1 MTDWTDFDRLA
12 MHVALNQASR
22 GLYSTG
28 ENPRVGAV
36 VAKQDQILAEGFHQ
50 APGCAHAEIEALTQL
65 AHADAAGA
73 TCYVTLEPCS
83 HTGKTG
89 PCAEALIS
97 AGVTRV
103 VAAMEDPNPEVSG
116 RGISQLKAAGIQVEV
131 GLLES
136 EARALNAGFIKRMT
150 EGRPLVWLK
159 SAASL
164 DGSHSDGR
172 W

>member
-1 MTDWTDFDRLA
+1 MSDWTDFDRLS

-28 ENPRVGAV
+28 ENPGVGAV

-50 APGCAHAEIEALTQL
+50 APGCGHGEIEALGQL
-65 AHADAAGA
+65 AHGDAAGG
-73 TCYVTLEPCS
+73 TCYVTLDPGT

-89 PCAEALIS
+89 PCTEALIS

-116 RGISQLKAAGIQVEV
+116 RGISRLKAEWDSG
-131 GLLES
+131 
-136 EARALNAGFIKRMT
+136 
-150 EGRPLVWLK
+150 
-159 SAASL
+159 
-164 DGSHSDGR
+164 
-172 W
+172 